1 MYGVSTLTIQQYPL
15 CVLCVHSGGLVCC
28 MYGVITVTIHQYPLC
43 ALCVQRKTCLLYVWY
58 VHSDYPPVPTVCIV
72 CAAEDRLLQAVVLE
86 VNSRA
91 VQFKL
96 APTYTLYMAI
106 RRLLLARAQMG
117 MPAVQHSQMVADFV
131 SKTSKLIQQAIQV
144 SHWILCTCHIE
155 LCVFFWTKW

>member
-1 MYGVSTLTIQQYPL
+1 M
-15 CVLCVHSGGLVCC
+15 
-28 MYGVITVTIHQYPLC
+28 
-43 ALCVQRKTCLLYVWY
+43 
-58 VHSDYPPVPTVCIV
+58 
-72 CAAEDRLLQAVVLE
+72 LQAVVLE

-117 MPAVQHSQMVADFV
+117 MPPVQHSQMVADFV

-144 SHWILCTCHIE
+144 SQWILCACHIE
-155 LCVFFWTKW
+155 LCVFFWIKW